1 MVFDNEDKALETIVK
16 QVNLQHGGRGVLNIL
31 TQSLFDPLAEFI
43 FDSAQT
49 PNQMKGRTLRIVQAG
64 KIFDFE
70 WE

>member
-1 MVFDNEDKALETIVK
+1 MPCIS
-16 QVNLQHGGRGVLNIL
+16 HIL

-43 FDSAQT
+43 FDNAQN
-49 PNQMKGRTLRIVQAG
+49 PNQMKGKTLRIVQAG